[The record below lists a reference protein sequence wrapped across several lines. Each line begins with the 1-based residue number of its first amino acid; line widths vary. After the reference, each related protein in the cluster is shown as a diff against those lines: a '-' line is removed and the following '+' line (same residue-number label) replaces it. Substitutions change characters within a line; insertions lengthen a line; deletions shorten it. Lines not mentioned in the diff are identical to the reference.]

1 MGCIC
6 VHAGSGVGALLM
18 KDELSMTKRGAPWL
32 CRGGYFVR
40 WGAQQRRSREQ
51 VMGAMPS
58 LIEVTRGSE
67 TVIVDPGA
75 VVGGQHRGKS
85 HFIHPTGG
93 AITISRDLALVE
105 FVGVWRKLKGEPAK
119 PSNLFSS
126 PSRAAFSLVELV
138 IVVAIIAIIA
148 AIALPRLSHQSEK
161 ASTNAIQHD
170 QAVLQAAIERYRAE
184 HGTYPSA
191 AGIAD
196 QLTKFSDANGGTNDT
211 QVGLYIYGPYV
222 RKVPPMP
229 MGPARGRST
238 IAGTAGAGVAWIY
251 DPVSGEIRGNVGP

>member
-1 MGCIC
+1 MRN
-6 VHAGSGVGALLM
+6 ASQN
-18 KDELSMTKRGAPWL
+18 T
-32 CRGGYFVR
+32 
-40 WGAQQRRSREQ
+40 RRK
-51 VMGAMPS
+51 GFT
-58 LIEVTRGSE
+58 LIE
-67 TVIVDPGA
+67 
-75 VVGGQHRGKS
+75 
-85 HFIHPTGG
+85 
-93 AITISRDLALVE
+93 LM
-105 FVGVWRKLKGEPAK
+105 
-119 PSNLFSS
+119 
-126 PSRAAFSLVELV
+126 

-191 AGIAD
+191 AGIAE
-196 QLTKFSDANGGTNDT
+196 QLTKFSDANGGTYDA
-211 QVGLYIYGPYV
+211 QVGLYIYGPYL

-251 DPVSGEIRGNVGP
+251 DPVSGEIGGNVGP